1 MQFLLFFLEPL
12 GDVEVV
18 RFIGNVERLSN
29 TPRLYIV
36 CSEELIISD
45 LTQFSELILK
55 QFLVKIGS

>member
-55 QFLVKIGS
+55 QFLVKTGS